1 MPSGPYTLQSDSMGH
16 IASPPGRPWLL
27 LGAEPGLEV
36 RSEDGRRDL
45 SPQVSFTAQK
55 ITLVERM
62 FKPKKPR

>member
-1 MPSGPYTLQSDSMGH
+1 MGH